1 MKTIRNTAFALF
13 FLLSSLAG
21 FTATSAAVDG
31 NTFTNDVY
39 NITVS
44 WTDDWNVIRDLRS
57 GVILSRGGDVRL
69 EIGIWDSHTDDAT
82 LTAALPG
89 ETLAEDTSTTD
100 VAGATYQKEDGTY
113 RQIEVQNV
121 NDVKLQI
128 VLTTTADN
136 ADTAIGFVQN
146 EITVNDSGVF
156 TGQPIGNTTAAEDLT
171 GEATAES
178 TSIRTSRNETPEA
191 TAESTSTRT
200 SRAETPEATTQPVT
214 DEGLVS
220 FTGPVFGYTIQYDG
234 NLWSQDTVFQD
245 ENLDG
250 IRLSADNAALTV
262 WAWNGYG
269 ADPQACLQGEAD
281 FYASEV
287 DSITNWQ
294 VATDANGQDLEYLGE
309 DLSWGVYTLKYDD
322 TALVDYISCQPIP
335 GHDAVLITLL
345 SSYPDTYND
354 ALDTALDV
362 TDTVQ
367 FAESNTI
374 QLSTNDDT
382 SRKEISTAV
391 DGTVYT
397 SPNYGFTMDVPL
409 EWTVVSED
417 DTPGDESVVLN
428 NGTSTVI
435 VWAVDQSFQDL
446 DACVDYAAAQSGQD
460 LTLDKTSTGADFRGE
475 YGDQAFAN
483 FVYESTDGT
492 RMTYYIGCQEIPDQN
507 AYIIVIQDVPYDQFT
522 AQRRFRLEIENSIVF
537 P

>member
-1 MKTIRNTAFALF
+1 MKTSRNVAITLL

-21 FTATSAAVDG
+21 FTTTSAAVDG

-39 NITVS
+39 NITVN
-44 WTDDWNVIRDLRS
+44 WTDDWTVIRDLRS
-57 GVILSRGGDVRL
+57 GVVLKRGDDVRL
-69 EIGIWDSHTDDAT
+69 EIGIWDSRTESAT
-82 LTAALPG
+82 LTAANPG

-100 VAGATYQKEDGTY
+100 VPGAAYQKEDGTW
-113 RQIEVQNV
+113 RQIEVQSV

-128 VLTTTADN
+128 VLTTTVDSSEA
-136 ADTAIGFVQN
+136 AVGFVQN
-146 EITVNDSGVF
+146 EITVNGGPVL
-156 TGQPIGNTTAAEDLT
+156 TAQPIGNSATAEDLT

-178 TSIRTSRNETPEA
+178 TSIRS
-191 TAESTSTRT
+191 
-200 SRAETPEATTQPVT
+200 SRAATPEATTQVVT
-214 DEGLVS
+214 DDGLIS

-234 NLWSQDTVFQD
+234 GIWSEDTVFQD
-245 ENLDG
+245 DNLDG
-250 IRLSADNAALTV
+250 IRLNGDNAVLTV

-269 ADPQACLQGEAD
+269 ADPEACLQGEAE
-281 FYASEV
+281 FYATEV
-287 DSITNWQ
+287 DSITNWV
-294 VATDANGQDLEYLGE
+294 VATGADGNSLEYFGE

-354 ALDTALDV
+354 ALDAGLDV

-367 FAESNTI
+367 FAESTTT

-382 SRKEISTAV
+382 TRAEISTAV

-417 DTPGDESVVLN
+417 DTAGDETVVLN
-428 NGTSTVI
+428 NGTSTVT
-435 VWAVDQSFQDL
+435 VWAIDQSFQDL
-446 DACVDYAAAQSGQD
+446 DACVDYAAAQSGLD
-460 LTLDKTSTGADFRGE
+460 LTLDQTSTGTDFRGE

-483 FVYESTDGT
+483 FVYESADGT
-492 RMTYYIGCQEIPDQN
+492 KMTYYIGCQEIPDQN
-507 AYIIVIQDVPYDQFT
+507 AYVIVIQDVPYDQFT
-522 AQRRFRLEIENSIVF
+522 SERRFRLEIEDSIVF